1 MERSGGHL
9 RPMWAW
15 GCVERVAA
23 GLLGGPLAGGGRWNT
38 AVAVG
43 VTAAAGLA
51 LVAIVVSSRRSASPR
66 APTPF
71 GIAYASAYACLKACF
86 DAEAGSSLR
95 GGGGV
100 GRHRLRPRSGATCSR
115 RRVSFRTAE

>member
-1 MERSGGHL
+1 MERSAGHL

-23 GLLGGPLAGGGRWNT
+23 GLLGGPLAVGGRWNT

-51 LVAIVVSSRRSASPR
+51 VVAIVVSSRRSVGTLPHLSEIVYAASCLP
-66 APTPF
+66 
-71 GIAYASAYACLKACF
+71 AS
-86 DAEAGSSLR
+86 
-95 GGGGV
+95 
-100 GRHRLRPRSGATCSR
+100 T
-115 RRVSFRTAE
+115 RVV